1 MTDYTYIKDFER
13 LGMGLFVHFGLYSM
27 VGRGEWYLKN
37 CPDADWN
44 MYNALPS
51 KFTVKKNWAKQL
63 VTAAKRAGAKYV
75 NITTRHHDGFSLYD
89 TRGLS
94 DFDAPHSACGRDLIA
109 ELVDECHKA
118 DILPFFYHTLIDWHE
133 QTYKTDFP
141 AYLDYLN
148 KSIEILCTHYGKVGG
163 FWFDG
168 FWDKPDCDYWQF
180 DRLYGT
186 IRKYQPTAMII
197 NNTGL
202 NAMGQVSHKEID
214 SVTFERGKPCFVD
227 NSDRPRAGET
237 CEGMNDHWGYAAND
251 FRYKPIERLID
262 TLLVCRENNCNLLLN
277 TGLRGDGTITPVERE
292 MLGYLGKWVRLNKA
306 VVYNAQKC
314 DVTADNAVVLFDG
327 KWYYAVVH
335 DVAMSCDINVARAVE
350 RKHIAVHTDK
360 KMTNAS
366 VLDNGEKVTVT
377 NNEFDLTPFAYG
389 NSMYARV
396 VRFKL
401 V

>member
-1 MTDYTYIKDFER
+1 MIDYTYVKSFEK

-37 CPDADWN
+37 CPDADLD
-44 MYNALPS
+44 MYNALPD
-51 KFTVKKNWAKQL
+51 KFVVKKNWAKQL
-63 VTAAKRAGAKYV
+63 VATAKRAGAKYI

-89 TRGLS
+89 TCGLS

-109 ELVDECHKA
+109 ELADECHKA

-133 QTYKTDFP
+133 PTYKTDFS

-202 NAMGQVSHKEID
+202 NATGQVSHKEID
-214 SVTFERGKPCFVD
+214 SVTFERGNPCFVD

-237 CEGMNDHWGYAAND
+237 CEGMNDHWGYASND
-251 FRYKPIERLID
+251 FRYKSVERLID

-277 TGLRGDGTITPVERE
+277 TGLRGDGTITPIERE
-292 MLGYLGKWVRLNKA
+292 MLSYLGKWIKLNKA
-306 VVYNAQKC
+306 VAYNAQKC
-314 DVTADNAVVLFDG
+314 DVNADNAVVLTDG
-327 KWYYAVVH
+327 KWYYAVAH
-335 DVAMSCDINVARAVE
+335 DVAMSCDVNVARAVE
-350 RKHIAVHTDK
+350 RKHIIVHTDK
-360 KMTNAS
+360 KVTNAS

-396 VRFKL
+396 VRFRL
-401 V
+401 N

>member
-1 MTDYTYIKDFER
+1 
-13 LGMGLFVHFGLYSM
+13 
-27 VGRGEWYLKN
+27 
-37 CPDADWN
+37 
-44 MYNALPS
+44 
-51 KFTVKKNWAKQL
+51 
-63 VTAAKRAGAKYV
+63 
-75 NITTRHHDGFSLYD
+75 
-89 TRGLS
+89 
-94 DFDAPHSACGRDLIA
+94 
-109 ELVDECHKA
+109 
-118 DILPFFYHTLIDWHE
+118 
-133 QTYKTDFP
+133 
-141 AYLDYLN
+141 
-148 KSIEILCTHYGKVGG
+148 
-163 FWFDG
+163 
-168 FWDKPDCDYWQF
+168 
-180 DRLYGT
+180 
-186 IRKYQPTAMII
+186 
-197 NNTGL
+197 
-202 NAMGQVSHKEID
+202 
-214 SVTFERGKPCFVD
+214 
-227 NSDRPRAGET
+227 
-237 CEGMNDHWGYAAND
+237 MNDHWGYAAND

-360 KMTNAS
+360 KVTNAS
-366 VLDNGEKVTVT
+366 VLDNGEKVIVA

-401 V
+401 R